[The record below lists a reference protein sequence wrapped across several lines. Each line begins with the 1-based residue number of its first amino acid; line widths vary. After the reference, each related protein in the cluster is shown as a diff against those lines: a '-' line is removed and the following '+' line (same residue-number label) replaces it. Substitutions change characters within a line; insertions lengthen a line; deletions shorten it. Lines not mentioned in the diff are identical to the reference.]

1 MAIKIKYKDPISSDF
16 GPEDII
22 INIKKGTLFYKSEKS
37 IFQLKGDNLNTT
49 TDTISFGNSTISASK
64 GFFATPGLHALKIKS
79 PNQVSSIYTFKVG
92 PQPTIE
98 AGGHVIPS
106 SSASPIYDLGS
117 PTNPFRKLYI
127 SPSSIHFIK
136 TRAGVG
142 GSRIGSTFIV
152 GSYRKE
158 TIPEEEEN
166 LTQENISDLKEGKS
180 IVSQSLDI
188 AETGEAEEVD
198 GISNY
203 IRPEVI
209 FHPTD
214 NESALIHKTEGR
226 LHYRSAGGD
235 PFEIYCDGGSNDY
248 IRLGSTTTNNT
259 KIKLHGTIS
268 ASIDGGS
275 F

>member
-117 PTNPFRKLYI
+117 EERPFRHLVV
-127 SPSSIHFIK
+127 SDGSIRMVK
-136 TRAGVG
+136 VGVG
-142 GSRIGSTFIV
+142 VGFSKVGTSFIIGR
-152 GSYRKE
+152 YRKATLKSEE
-158 TIPEEEEN
+158 TS
-166 LTQENISDLKEGKS
+166 LSKQNIDDLKSGKS
-180 IVSQSLDI
+180 ISGSGDMRITGNLSVEGNLSVS
-188 AETGEAEEVD
+188 
-198 GISNY
+198 
-203 IRPEVI
+203 
-209 FHPTD
+209 
-214 NESALIHKTEGR
+214 
-226 LHYRSAGGD
+226 GD
-235 PFEIYCDGGSNDY
+235 E
-248 IRLGSTTTNNT
+248 LMT
-259 KIKLHGTIS
+259 L
-268 ASIDGGS
+268 DGGS